1 MTPPKPPAL
10 KLLDQ
15 SMPSDVAAQI
25 FGPSNEL
32 EKRGLTLREAF
43 RVSLRALIDE
53 RHLVRGEKRSVLRK
67 QIASDRRGAASLNA
81 EKLSRAMRLAAR
93 QVAWDLEPAAE
104 LMEPPAADRL
114 RKALQAATYRASDEA
129 AALERS

>member
-1 MTPPKPPAL
+1 MTTPKPLAL

-15 SMPSDVAAQI
+15 SVPPDIAVRI
-25 FGPSNEL
+25 FGASDQL
-32 EKRGLTLREAF
+32 TKRGLTLREAF
-43 RVSLRALIDE
+43 RVSLRPLIDE

-67 QIASDRRGAASLNA
+67 QIAADRRGAASLNA
-81 EKLSRAMRLAAR
+81 EELSRAMRLAAR
-93 QVAWDLEPAAE
+93 QVAWDVEPAAE

-114 RKALQAATYRASDEA
+114 RKALQAAIYRASDEA